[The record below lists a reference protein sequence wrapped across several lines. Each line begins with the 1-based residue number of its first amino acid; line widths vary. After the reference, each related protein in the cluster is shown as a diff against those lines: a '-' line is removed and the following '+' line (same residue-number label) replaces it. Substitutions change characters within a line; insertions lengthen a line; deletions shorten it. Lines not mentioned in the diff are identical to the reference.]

1 MTSQIIVNEL
11 IEDDK
16 EIVRRLLIESYRQ
29 YEPDYTDP
37 QIWKNY
43 LAEITASVDNPRV
56 AKILVAKID
65 RKILGTLQL
74 FHSSEKAYE
83 RPELGIFSPIIR
95 LLAVHPAAR
104 GHGIARE
111 LLKASVNDVKKQ
123 GFTELYLHTSDK
135 MAKAIRLYERF
146 GFQRDLSKDFQ
157 SADIH
162 VKCYR
167 LDI

>member
-1 MTSQIIVNEL
+1 M
-11 IEDDK
+11 
-16 EIVRRLLIESYRQ
+16 
-29 YEPDYTDP
+29 
-37 QIWKNY
+37 
-43 LAEITASVDNPRV
+43 
-56 AKILVAKID
+56 
-65 RKILGTLQL
+65 